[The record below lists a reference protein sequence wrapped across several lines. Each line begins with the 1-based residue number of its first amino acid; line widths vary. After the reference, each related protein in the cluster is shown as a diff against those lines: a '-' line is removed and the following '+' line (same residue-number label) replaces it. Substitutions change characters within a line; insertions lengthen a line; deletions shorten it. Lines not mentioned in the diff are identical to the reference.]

1 MTDRSNS
8 LNSNHERRL
17 SVTCRHIDKLL
28 GEMESALDIS
38 ASKLVFPQYV
48 LDLRPEQRRVIEDYI
63 GRIRVQLVQVL
74 DRQGIAHPPADVPVS
89 RTLLSHLTFVD
100 IAAEEL
106 RPRYMRG
113 YGEISPDA
121 AAELNRIASDL
132 QQLMRQFHHYLAEC
146 TTEIERKKATC

>member
-1 MTDRSNS
+1 MTDRSNA

-28 GEMESALDIS
+28 GEMESALNVS
-38 ASKLVFPQYV
+38 ASRLAFPQYA
-48 LDLRPEQRRVIEDYI
+48 LDLGPEQGRIIEDYI
-63 GRIRVQLVQVL
+63 GRIRAQLVQVL
-74 DRQGIAHPPADVPVS
+74 DRQDIARPPADVPVS

-113 YGEISPDA
+113 YGEISPA
-121 AAELNRIASDL
+121 AAEELDKIATDL
-132 QQLMRQFHHYLAEC
+132 QKLIRQFHHYLAEC
-146 TTEIERKKATC
+146 TTR